1 MHLVP
6 RPLAQDEQVSGA
18 FDLLKKGIGSK
29 AEEVGGWRE
38 EEAEVCG
45 GLETSPLLHFFPA
58 R

>member
-1 MHLVP
+1 M
-6 RPLAQDEQVSGA
+6 SGA